1 MFFGDFLDPCAC
13 PACIMIWLVGCT
25 CAEVCRFGVIGIIV
39 LCAWVVHVFSM
50 ARHQTGSKKRRN
62 QARVTE
68 KTAAVQETIDTAE
81 RERVEA
87 LEQAEYAERLDL
99 RIVFHGAFPS
109 QSYVRTLKYLEHQC

>member
-1 MFFGDFLDPCAC
+1 MSLVDFVDPCAC
-13 PACIMIWLVGCT
+13 SCLYYDFARWLYMRKGLQLRGHRNHSSLCLGCT
-25 CAEVCRFGVIGIIV
+25 R
-39 LCAWVVHVFSM
+39 FSM

-87 LEQAEYAERLDL
+87 LEQAEDAERLDL

-109 QSYVRTLKYLEHQC
+109 QSYFRKLK